1 MDIDKGLEDKI
12 SGILSSPED
21 LKKIT
26 DIIGSLGL
34 GKTPDIETEVK
45 DKTPEDTSTKE
56 NSSSESQDMSELE
69 KLFREGKNERIELL
83 RALKPYLKG
92 GKRDKID
99 TFLRLL
105 NAAEILFSA
114 KNFF

>member
-1 MDIDKGLEDKI
+1 MDKSIEDKI

-34 GKTPDIETEVK
+34 GKAPDIETEIT
-45 DKTPEDTSTKE
+45 DKTPEQETTE
-56 NSSSESQDMSELE
+56 NDRGMSEIE
-69 KLFREGKNERIELL
+69 KLFREGKAERIELL

-92 GKRDKID
+92 GKREKID

-114 KNFF
+114 KNFL